1 MREAKRSPE
10 LWEGGKR
17 YAFPAFPQ
25 LLLLNKVESI
35 NPDTS
40 GKHQPGRSE
49 TGSVAR
55 SRAYECHDDEGEE
68 EPRASHRE
76 IPVFSLRTRTH
87 GQLLFIRLF
96 PVARKSA

>member
-10 LWEGGKR
+10 LWEDGKR

-40 GKHQPGRSE
+40 GKHQPGRS
-49 TGSVAR
+49 
-55 SRAYECHDDEGEE
+55 DD
-68 EPRASHRE
+68 P
-76 IPVFSLRTRTH
+76 PLSLVQR
-87 GQLLFIRLF
+87 
-96 PVARKSA
+96 PVATIWRRIPTSALYLTNWRTPCGKIASDGGPDDNDIIQSI